1 MKTHLNIT
9 WLLTLTVLFSLS
21 PLTAPAQTS
30 ASYLYHLADFN
41 GPVASQWAR
50 IAVDRQQGEVYTLN
64 RTDSAIQIFSDTAM
78 QTFGFGENLALTSA
92 VDIAA
97 GDNGEIFV
105 LYRFPVAT
113 LKRLNYRGEPIGE
126 IKTNELTKELASFT
140 PDFLDYQQGHLLLAD
155 AESMQVIAI
164 TPAGELLQ
172 RYDFRREIAE
182 MIKANEPGKPRN
194 QAQLKK
200 VQEDL
205 ATLKGAN
212 MSGFSVDG
220 EGTIYFTIAP
230 LFSAFRAAP
239 QTKLEGFGVPGG
251 APGKFGVVASIEA
264 DRQGNIFVSD
274 RLRCVVLMFDHNLDF
289 QMEFGY
295 RGTEPQNLVVPD
307 DLAIDTHNH
316 KIYVAQAANRGVSV
330 FTIEND

>member
-1 MKTHLNIT
+1 MKKCLNIT

-92 VDIAA
+92 VDITS

-113 LKRLNYRGEPIGE
+113 VKRLNYRGEPIGE
-126 IKTNELTKELASFT
+126 IKANELAKELASFT
-140 PDFLDYQQGHLLLAD
+140 PDFLDYQQGHLFLAD
-155 AESMQVIAI
+155 AETMQVIAI

-182 MIKANEPGKPRN
+182 MIKANESGKPRN

-200 VQEDL
+200 VQDDL

-212 MSGFSVDG
+212 LSGFSVDG

-230 LFSAFRAAP
+230 LFSAFRATP

-307 DLAIDTHNH
+307 DLAIDTRNH

-330 FTIEND
+330 FTIETD

>member
-1 MKTHLNIT
+1 MKKCLNIT
-9 WLLTLTVLFSLS
+9 WLLPLTVFFSLS

-92 VDIAA
+92 VDIAS

-140 PDFLDYQQGHLLLAD
+140 PSFLDYQQGQLYLAD
-155 AESMQVIAI
+155 AESMQVVVM
-164 TPAGELLQ
+164 TPHGKLLQ
-172 RYDFRREIAE
+172 NYDFRIQIVEK
-182 MIKANEPGKPRN
+182 IKASRN
-194 QAQLKK
+194 GASQNKAQLKK
-200 VQEDL
+200 IREEL
-205 ATLKGAN
+205 TTLEN
-212 MSGFSVDG
+212 SNWSGFSVDAQG
-220 EGTIYFTIAP
+220 NIYFTIAP

-239 QTKLEGFGVPGG
+239 QAELESFGIPGG

-264 DRQGNIFVSD
+264 DSRGNIFVSD

-295 RGTEPQNLVVPD
+295 RGTDLQNLVVPD
-307 DLAIDTHNH
+307 DLAIDTRNH

-330 FTIEND
+330 FTIESD